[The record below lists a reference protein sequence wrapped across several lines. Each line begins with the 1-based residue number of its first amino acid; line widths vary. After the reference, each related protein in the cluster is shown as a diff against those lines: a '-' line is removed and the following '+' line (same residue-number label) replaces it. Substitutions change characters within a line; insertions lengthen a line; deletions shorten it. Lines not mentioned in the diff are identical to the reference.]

1 MDILNTCMNC
11 NFNRAV
17 MVVVVVVCIW
27 YSGYTHACTHAHTRM
42 SQWSLPCTGMYWL
55 DRIIR
60 VVVGVTCVSLVSQ
73 RTLHAH
79 YSSYR
84 SNYLILTM
92 F

>member
-1 MDILNTCMNC
+1 MNC

-27 YSGYTHACTHAHTRM
+27 YSDYTHTHTRM
-42 SQWSLPCTGMYWL
+42 SQWSLPCMYWL
-55 DRIIR
+55 DGIIR
-60 VVVGVTCVSLVSQ
+60 VVVGVMCMSLVSQ